1 MADTEA
7 KKAEGPTPGQRL
19 DDAID
24 ATRGKISQVAGAVR
38 EKFEHGREA
47 IGELK
52 KKSFEDVITSTKNF
66 AKEHPGTTLLG
77 GIALGFLIGYIVRGR
92 RDD

>member
-7 KKAEGPTPGQRL
+7 KKAEDRPQGQRL

-38 EKFEHGREA
+38 EKFEHGREPLVNSRKRA
-47 IGELK
+47 SK
-52 KKSFEDVITSTKNF
+52 TSLR
-66 AKEHPGTTLLG
+66 P
-77 GIALGFLIGYIVRGR
+77 R
-92 RDD
+92 RISPRNILARRSSAESPSDS